1 MVYIYFLFYLFSNLF
16 KVRLKWLGGAV
27 DTEMEQGDS
36 DNDTMALRES
46 LSQLSDL
53 LEKGE
58 K

>member
-1 MVYIYFLFYLFSNLF
+1 MARLIFLHLAGNLTRRSLFGFFICFFS
-16 KVRLKWLGGAV
+16 
-27 DTEMEQGDS
+27 
-36 DNDTMALRES
+36 RES